1 MRPPTER
8 HRAMAAQRRLGKTYQ
23 TIARDFK
30 TTTTSAQRSV
40 EQVERY
46 DLGMR
51 ILKENPA
58 SLEGLGLIGRVRP
71 LLYAVLQARG
81 YRTLHDLDGTSL
93 ADLVRLP
100 GVGRLSARLLF
111 KLALEVRQRLGVES
125 IGQ

>member
-8 HRAMAAQRRLGKTYQ
+8 HRAMAAQRRNGKTYQ
-23 TIARDFK
+23 TIAHEFR
-30 TTTTSAQRSV
+30 TTIPSAQRSI

-51 ILKENPA
+51 ILRENPA

-71 LLYAVLQARG
+71 LVYAVLQARG
-81 YRTLHDLDGTSL
+81 YRTLHDLDGIGL

-100 GVGRLSARLLF
+100 GVGRLSALLLF
-111 KLALEVRQRLGVES
+111 KLALELRQRLRAES
-125 IGQ
+125 IGN